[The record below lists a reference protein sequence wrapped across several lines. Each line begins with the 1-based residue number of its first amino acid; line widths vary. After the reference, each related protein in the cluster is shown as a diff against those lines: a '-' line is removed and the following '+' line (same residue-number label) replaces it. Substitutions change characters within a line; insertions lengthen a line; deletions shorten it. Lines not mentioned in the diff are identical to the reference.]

1 MLYYY
6 AEKSRLCLVR
16 HSTIIFYNLLFVKHQ
31 LKYLAILPRF
41 ASRSAAFLYI
51 LIPAHLFSGCRTE
64 ISGRKSAAPHSYLLT
79 VFQIRPRSGHRI
91 FSLLTP
97 ISSLFQIRPRSGH
110 RIFSLLSPIS
120 SLYFKSVRG
129 ADTASSHSSLLS
141 PHCISNLSAERTPH
155 LLTPHSYLLTIFQI
169 CPRSGH
175 CNF

>member
-16 HSTIIFYNLLFVKHQ
+16 HSTIIFYKPSFVKHH

-51 LIPAHLFSGCRTE
+51 LIPAHLFSDCRTD

-79 VFQIRPRSGHRI
+79 
-91 FSLLTP
+91 
-97 ISSLFQIRPRSGH
+97 LFQIRPRSRH
-110 RIFSLLSPIS
+110 RISSLLTPIF
-120 SLYFKSVRG
+120 SLYFKSVRR
-129 ADTASSHSSLLS
+129 ADTASPHASLLS
-141 PHCISNLSAERTPH
+141 PHYISNPSAERTPH

-169 CPRSGH
+169 RLRSRH
-175 CNF
+175 RNFSFLISHF